1 MPNYFNMSVQDLSLK
16 PSVFPSGLFGS
27 RIRGVYTD
35 DGEEPDSSMKFDVT
49 GLLDLSQDVALPFFA
64 SFENYNIGYHDPTKA
79 YGVGGYDSPN
89 WLGGVLKQFRYGSVL
104 SFNSFDY
111 DVPYQRTLSL
121 FLVGSRKENPDG
133 SAEYSYFW
141 VKMDRSTN
149 TLLDK
154 QKFLGTYDVHEGT
167 QWEGDTSEP
176 TDKEGSYNNS
186 TTPVTLPS
194 IPIIDATG
202 GGSGSGFSRVW
213 KVTQANLNALGA
225 VLWSSSFFDTLIKSF
240 SSPID
245 SIVALNIVPSID
257 SVPVGTSKNIV
268 LGNFTTDISVPPV
281 TSQFFSVDMGTY
293 TFEEYWASALDY
305 SPYTSI
311 QLFLPY
317 IGNVDISPDDVM
329 GKTLNVVYRCD
340 IITGQILASIIVDGT
355 VLFNQTGNFSMTVP
369 FSGANFGEIY
379 KSVIQGTVGAVTGIA
394 GAVATGG
401 ASGIAMGATMTASA
415 TSGAVTGSKIQYQRG
430 GATNMSAGYM
440 GIQRCYVIIT
450 RPIQSLAV
458 DYRKFQGYPSNVTE
472 VLSNLSGF
480 TAVESIHL
488 ENVPATDE
496 EKNEIVKLLQE
507 GVIL

>member
-1 MPNYFNMSVQDLSLK
+1 MPNYFNMSVQDLELK
-16 PSVFPSGLFGS
+16 PEVFPSGLFGH

-49 GLLDLSQDVALPFFA
+49 GLVDLSQDVALPFFA
-64 SFENYNIGYHDPTKA
+64 GFENYNIGFFDPNKA
-79 YGVGGYDSPN
+79 YGVGGFDSPN
-89 WLGGVLKQFRYGSVL
+89 WLGGVFKQFRYGSVL

-111 DVPYQRTLSL
+111 EVPYQRTLSL
-121 FLVGSRKENPDG
+121 FLVGQRKVNPDE
-133 SAEYSYFW
+133 SVEYKYFW
-141 VKMDRSTN
+141 IKMDKNTN
-149 TLLDK
+149 TLIDK
-154 QKFLGTYDVHEGT
+154 QQFLGSYDVHPGT
-167 QWEGDTSEP
+167 QWDGDTSEA
-176 TDKEGSYNNS
+176 TDKEGTYDNT

-194 IPIIDATG
+194 LPIIDATG

-225 VLWSSSFFDTLIKSF
+225 ILWSSSFFDTLIKSF

-245 SIVALNIVPSID
+245 SIVALNIVPSIA
-257 SVPVGTSKNIV
+257 SVPVGANKNIV

-281 TSQFFSVDMGTY
+281 TSQFFSIDMGTY

-329 GKTLNVVYRCD
+329 DKTLNVVYRCD

-355 VLFNQTGNFSMTVP
+355 VLFSQTGNFSMTVP

-430 GATNMSAGYM
+430 GSTNMSAGYM

-458 DYRKFQGYPSNVTE
+458 DYRRFQGYPSNITE
-472 VLSNLSGF
+472 VLGNLSGF
-480 TAVESIHL
+480 TAIESIHL

-496 EKNEIVKLLQE
+496 EKNEIIKLLQE